1 MASTIQNIHLTPL
14 IQLLPPTLRNAAR
27 RPLKKEMLIVFA
39 ELSSGLSS
47 GHFGIGECWTAGIGL
62 GALTEALNTR
72 LIPLIKDTSPT
83 ESKAL
88 LQGVLTE
95 AIAKDDTALAAA
107 ISGLDCALWDGEAKA
122 LGVPLYE
129 LLGGKKRDIYT
140 YASGGLYDDNKGLPE
155 LADDMRRYVSL
166 GFDAV
171 KIKVAGVPIDEDVTR
186 VKIARETLGPDIR
199 LMIDANAAYSSE
211 EALEISERL
220 LDLNIF
226 WFEEPCEEGLSQ
238 LRPKCPMPICGY
250 EREVGRQKFAD
261 LVDPDLVDFV
271 QFDLSMCGGIT
282 EAIEIMKAAQDRPVS
297 LHGSSSVG
305 LFHTNLQFASAFPQ
319 IESVEFHMVH
329 QWSLANIDGH
339 GFAINQGLIQIP
351 DGPGNALNLIP
362 ADLRE
367 S

>member
-1 MASTIQNIHLTPL
+1 MAATVLDIHLKLIVQPL
-14 IQLLPPTLRNAAR
+14 APTLRNAAR
-27 RPLKKEMLIVFA
+27 RPHKKEMLIVFA
-39 ELSSGLSS
+39 EFSS

-62 GALTEALNTR
+62 ETITKTFKTQ
-72 LIPLIKDTSPT
+72 LITLIKDMSPA
-83 ESKAL
+83 EAKSR
-88 LQGVLTE
+88 LQGVLAE
-95 AIAKDDTALAAA
+95 AISKDDTALAAA
-107 ISGLDCALWDGEAKA
+107 ISGLDCAIWDGEAKA

-140 YASGGLYDDNKGLPE
+140 YASGGLYNDSKGLPE
-155 LADDMRRYVSL
+155 LADDMRHYVSL

-171 KIKVAGVPIDEDVTR
+171 KIKVAGVPIEEDVAR
-186 VKIARETLGPDIR
+186 VKTARETLGPDIR

-211 EALEISERL
+211 EALEVSERL

-226 WFEEPCEEGLSQ
+226 WFEEPCAEGLSV
-238 LRPKCPMPICGY
+238 LRPNCPMAICGY

-297 LHGSSSVG
+297 LHGSSSVA
-305 LFHTNLQFASAFPQ
+305 LFHTNLQFASAFPL

-329 QWSLANIDGH
+329 QWSLADIDGH
-339 GFAINQGLIQIP
+339 GFAIDQGVIQIP
-351 DGPGNALNLIP
+351 DGPGNALNLVP
-362 ADLRE
+362 TDLRKT
-367 S
+367 